1 MDPMG
6 HYKSKSSATSPV
18 AYWIPL
24 TWESLCFFPTSI
36 GNFEHDHLPR
46 TSMMNSQN
54 QNMLNITTEIRNGFI
69 IVWFWVPVISVNS
82 LAGEKTAKKTIG
94 NYKLHTPTHP
104 NTFGGFFI
112 WIPKH
117 HSPEKVFRGSKHLRT
132 RYFGDFRC
140 PGDWNKHTKLSPME
154 HGPGFVCVFS
164 SSLKA
169 TQNFKVTSGN
179 ITQMPETNSSHL
191 KIGIFPKRKESS
203 SSLPAI
209 KFQGFSWG

>member
-1 MDPMG
+1 MSVINIPYMDPMG
-6 HYKSKSSATSPV
+6 YAMKVQIQKFSHFTSCVLDSCHLGKFVFLPR
-18 AYWIPL
+18 
-24 TWESLCFFPTSI
+24 SI

-46 TSMMNSQN
+46 ISLMNSQN

-104 NTFGGFFI
+104 NTFGRFFI

-140 PGDWNKHTKLSPME
+140 PGNWNKHTKLSPME
-154 HGPGFVCVFS
+154 HGPGFVCVFFQLFEGNTNFS
-164 SSLKA
+164 SDIRKHHSNA
-169 TQNFKVTSGN
+169 WNEQFA
-179 ITQMPETNSSHL
+179 PENRH
-191 KIGIFPKRKESS
+191 FP
-203 SSLPAI
+203 
-209 KFQGFSWG
+209 